1 MPLRKLVPLIAAAA
15 LAACSPDAIT
25 GPGAQ
30 RKPPRLDDGGGM
42 LGGGG
47 FVRPD
52 LAPDLVPGGGMLG
65 GGG

>member
-1 MPLRKLVPLIAAAA
+1 MPLRKLIPLIAAALT
-15 LAACSPDAIT
+15 LAGCSSDLV
-25 GPGAQ
+25 GPGAL

-47 FVRPD
+47 FMRPERD
-52 LAPDLVPGGGMLG
+52 LGGGMLG

>member
-1 MPLRKLVPLIAAAA
+1 MPLRKLVPLIAAALT
-15 LAACSPDAIT
+15 LAACSSDSIT

-47 FVRPD
+47 VMRPD
-52 LAPDLVPGGGMLG
+52 LATDGGGMLG